1 MADTGDYC
9 PMTRAADVFATRWTP
24 VVVRNLLAGCRTFTE
39 IRDHAPGI
47 SRTVLT
53 ERLRMLEHHALLDR
67 RPQPD
72 GTVEYTLTPA
82 GEALRPVCD
91 ALGMWGERWLEL
103 TPAEVDAGNVLRWLV
118 KGLMPDDLP
127 EERVVVRF
135 DLAGPRPRRYWLLL
149 ERPAAEVCKRP
160 PGPADDLVV
169 STTSEWIAK
178 WHTGRTSVGESMK
191 AGAVTFDGPLELARR
206 VAGWGGHGVYDH
218 EVLAEMAAMRR
229 AAAAARGSRV
239 G

>member
-1 MADTGDYC
+1 
-9 PMTRAADVFATRWTP
+9 
-24 VVVRNLLAGCRTFTE
+24 VVRNLLAGCRTFTE

-53 ERLRMLEHHALLDR
+53 ERLRMLEHHALVDR

-72 GTVEYTLTPA
+72 GTVQYTLTPA

-91 ALGMWGERWLEL
+91 ALGMWGEQWLEL
-103 TPAEVDAGNVLRWLV
+103 TPADVDAGNVLRWLV
-118 KGLMPDDLP
+118 KGLAPEDLP

-135 DLAGPRPRRYWLLL
+135 ELGGARPRRYWLLL
-149 ERPAAEVCKRP
+149 ERPAAEVCQRP
-160 PGPADDLVV
+160 PGPEDDLVV
-169 STTSEWIAK
+169 RTTSEWIAK

-191 AGAVTFDGPLELARR
+191 AGVVTFDGPLDLARR
-206 VAGWGGHGVYDH
+206 VAAWGGLGVYDH
-218 EVLAEMAAMRR
+218 PQLGEMAAAR
-229 AAAAARGSRV
+229 AAAAAG